1 MQLID
6 TDLPEVKVIIPDVF
20 EDNRGFFTES
30 YTQNKFHKLGVEVD
44 FVQDNHSFSQY
55 KGTIRGLHFQSDPM
69 EQSKLVRVIK
79 GSILDVIVDIRADS
93 QNFRKYITVELTD
106 KNFKQVFIPQGFAHG
121 FCTLEDNCHVTY
133 KVDNFY
139 SAENNCGIIW
149 NDPQLNIKWPTENPI
164 LSEQD
169 QKWGKLIT
177 KEKL

>member
-93 QNFRKYITVELTD
+93 QNFRKYTTVELTD